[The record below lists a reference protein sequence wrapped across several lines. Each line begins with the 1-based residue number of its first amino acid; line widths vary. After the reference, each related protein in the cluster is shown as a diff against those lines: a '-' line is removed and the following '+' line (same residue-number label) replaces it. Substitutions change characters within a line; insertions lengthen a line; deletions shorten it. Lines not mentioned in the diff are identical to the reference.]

1 MRIRTLAAVALA
13 CAAALPA
20 AAQAAPPRAFLQDAV
35 AGDNGE
41 VRLGRLAQ
49 RMGQSQGVRAF
60 GRMLERDH
68 AMARD
73 QALAAARRDGVRV
86 DPARVK
92 PEALATERRLR
103 RMGPRMFDREFVR
116 AMREDHRTDIA
127 KFEAQSRN
135 GDRITAR
142 LASDTLPHL
151 REHLR
156 TAERLP
162 G

>member
-1 MRIRTLAAVALA
+1 MRHRALAAIALA
-13 CAAALPA
+13 CAALPA
-20 AAQAAPPRAFLQDAV
+20 AALAAPPRAFLQDAV

-49 RMGQSQGVRAF
+49 RMGQSQGVRDF

-68 AMARD
+68 AMALR

-86 DPARVK
+86 NATMVK
-92 PEALATERRLR
+92 PEARATERRLR
-103 RMGPRMFDREFVR
+103 RMRGREFDREFVR

-127 KFEAQSRN
+127 KFEQQTRT
-135 GDRITAR
+135 GDRVTSR
-142 LASDTLPHL
+142 LASDTLPDL
-151 REHLR
+151 RKHLR
-156 TAERLP
+156 TAEHLP